1 MVSTNGLE
9 LYYEMK
15 ICNSLINSSVPEA
28 RQNFQVQMIYLSE
41 HKFWTDPYII
51 PQKEANSLA
60 KMCQ

>member
-28 RQNFQVQMIYLSE
+28 RQNFQVQMI
-41 HKFWTDPYII
+41 
-51 PQKEANSLA
+51 
-60 KMCQ
+60 